1 MKTCSCRQ
9 KRTRQ
14 LNKTSFLCLVRSNE
28 EQPTCS
34 PPSRAG
40 KCLSEET
47 RCCLNHLTGSLQAF
61 HTILTL
67 GFEEISLGAG
77 EERLAVSLLQQPPGF
92 SAASRRF
99 IMGLWTKRVAGIIAQ
114 VALLLCSS
122 YGTTGEEVCDSAL
135 VSNLPPSSF
144 RSSSQLSSS
153 HAPGFAKLNRREGA
167 GGWSPLTS
175 DRYQWLEVD
184 LGERTKITA
193 VATQGRYGSS
203 DWLTSYLL
211 MFSDTGHNWKQY
223 RQEDSIGSFPG
234 NSNADSVVQY
244 KLQQPAIHRFL
255 RLIPLDWNPS
265 GRIGLRLETYGCP
278 YTSDVVSLDGSS
290 SLVYRLSPGLRR
302 TSGDVVSLKFKTL
315 RNSGTLLHA
324 EGEGGL
330 SLSLEL
336 ERGKLQLLLRQD
348 RTSSSEPRRLAS
360 LGSLLDDQHWHHLAV
375 ERRSSHL
382 NLTVDK
388 HTERVQ
394 IPAEFSR
401 WDIEQLSVGGVQ
413 DLSSPDTKRGFHGC
427 LENLLYNGLNLIELA
442 KHNDHQVTVVGNVTF
457 SCAEPVS
464 VAVTFPGPQSFLQ
477 LPGATASSLGGT
489 SVGFQFRTWNKAG
502 LLLTFALPRE
512 GGVVWLYLSEAR
524 LRLQIHKAGRALL
537 ELGAGSALNDG
548 QWHSVELNS
557 RWGRLTV
564 AVDEEE
570 GGVTH
575 ASFSITAG
583 SQLFFGGCPAEE
595 DSQEC
600 KNPFNIFQGCMRL
613 LSLENQ
619 PVDLIKVQQ
628 RLLGNYSHLQID
640 MCGIL
645 DRCSPSRCEH
655 GGRCSQSWTV
665 FHCNC
670 SDSGYSG
677 ATCHSSVYEQSCE
690 AYKHNGNTSGH
701 FYIDVDGSGPIKPQ
715 LVYCNMTEE
724 TTWMVIQHN
733 NTEFTRL
740 RASPGGNQHSVH
752 FDYFTEE
759 EQLLAAIS
767 QSEHC
772 EQELSY
778 HCRKSRLL
786 NTPEGSPFSWW
797 LGGPGPGRVQA
808 YWGGAQPG
816 SQQCACGL
824 QGDCVDPQHYCNCD
838 ADRMEWAEDSGLLT
852 HKESLPIRSLVLGD
866 LQRPESE
873 AAYRVGPLRCHGD
886 KNFWNAA
893 FFDKETSYLHFP
905 TFHGEL
911 SADISFLF
919 KTTASSGVFLENLG
933 IKDFIRIELSSST
946 QVVFSF
952 DVGNGPLEVRV
963 ESSVPLN
970 DNRWHRV
977 RAERNVKEASLRLDE
992 LPAATQ
998 EAPADGHFH
1007 LQLNSQLF
1015 IGGTASRQKGFQGCI
1030 RSLQLNGVT
1039 LDLEERA
1046 RITPGV
1052 RPGCPGHCSSYGSF
1066 CQNQGRCVER
1076 ASGFH
1081 CDCSLSAYTGVFCHT
1096 EVSASFKSET
1106 SVSYTFK
1113 APFQLRRNSSVLP
1126 SSTYSEVISLSF
1138 RTNQS
1143 PAVLFYV
1150 SSYDREYLA
1159 LLINKHDKLE
1169 VRYKLDSSRDAEVLR
1184 SRVRSLANGQLHT
1197 VTIRRLTDSV
1207 SVQIDQN
1214 AREEFNLTSEGE
1226 FSAVKSLVLGR
1237 LHESDDLDPDL
1248 ARLAS
1253 LGFTGCLS
1261 VVHFNS
1267 ISPLK
1272 AALLHP
1278 DTSPV
1283 VITGPL
1289 LQSNC
1294 GSSASA
1300 NPYAAE
1306 NTHHLSDQTG
1316 SVGSGQPLV
1325 NAIRTDSALI
1335 GGVIAVVIFVVVTG
1349 LAITARFLYRRKE
1362 TYRNQEVKGV
1372 KQEDSQ
1378 DFPFNNQADSQ
1389 NASGENPKEYFI

>member
-1 MKTCSCRQ
+1 M
-9 KRTRQ
+9 
-14 LNKTSFLCLVRSNE
+14 
-28 EQPTCS
+28 
-34 PPSRAG
+34 RAG
-40 KCLSEET
+40 CERVCVLYGFLTRSARVLACELS
-47 RCCLNHLTGSLQAF
+47 G
-61 HTILTL
+61 
-67 GFEEISLGAG
+67 
-77 EERLAVSLLQQPPGF
+77 
-92 SAASRRF
+92 
-99 IMGLWTKRVAGIIAQ
+99 
-114 VALLLCSS
+114 
-122 YGTTGEEVCDSAL
+122 AL
-135 VSNLPPSSF
+135 VSSLLLQNSNAIHSFLLTRTYFISSNLDGNLITYICIFFYSH
-144 RSSSQLSSS
+144 LS
-153 HAPGFAKLNRREGA
+153 AGA
-167 GGWSPLTS
+167 GGWSPLIS
-175 DRYQWLEVD
+175 DKYQWLEVD

-244 KLQQPAIHRFL
+244 KLQQAAIARFL

-278 YTSDVVSLDGSS
+278 YTSDVVSLNGGSS
-290 SLVYRLSPGLRR
+290 SLVYRLSPGPWR
-302 TSGDVVSLKFKTL
+302 TSKEVVSLKFKTL
-315 RNSGTLLHA
+315 RNSGMLLHA
-324 EGEGGL
+324 EGQQGV

-336 ERGKLQLLLRQD
+336 ERGKLQLLLRKGTTQHKH
-348 RTSSSEPRRLAS
+348 TVMVRLTS
-360 LGSLLDDQHWHHLAV
+360 LGSLLDDQHWHHVVLEQRNA
-375 ERRSSHL
+375 HL

-388 HTERVQ
+388 NTERVQ
-394 IPAEFSR
+394 LPAEFSR
-401 WDIEQLSVGGVQ
+401 WDIEQLSLGAVHS
-413 DLSSPDTKRGFHGC
+413 LSSQKPDISKKNLRGC
-427 LENLLYNGLNLIELA
+427 IENLLYNNVNLIELA
-442 KHNDHQVTVVGNVTF
+442 QKRDRQVTVRGNVTF

-464 VAVTFPGPQSFLQ
+464 IALTFPGPQSFLQ
-477 LPGATASSLGGT
+477 LPGTTTSSLDGV
-489 SVGFQFRTWNKAG
+489 SVGFQFRTWNRAG
-502 LLLTFALPRE
+502 LLLTFGLLQK
-512 GGVVWLYLSEAR
+512 GGMVWLYLSDAR
-524 LRLQIHKAGRALL
+524 LRLQIHKGGLSPAFSP
-537 ELGAGSALNDG
+537 GAALNDG
-548 QWHSVELNS
+548 QWHSVDLTC
-557 RWGRLTV
+557 RRGRLTIS
-564 AVDEEE
+564 VDKEE
-570 GGVTH
+570 GGIAHATPSFPVT
-575 ASFSITAG
+575 TG
-583 SQLFFGGCPAEE
+583 SQLFFGGKSDSWLIGEE
-595 DSQEC
+595 C
-600 KNPFNIFQGCMRL
+600 RNPFETFQGCMRL
-613 LSLENQ
+613 LTVENQ
-619 PVDLIKVQQ
+619 PVDPIMVQQ
-628 RLLGNYSHLQID
+628 RLLGNYSQLLID
-640 MCGIL
+640 MCGIT

-670 SDSGYSG
+670 SDTGYSG

-715 LVYCNMTEE
+715 LVYCNMTEKN
-724 TTWMVIQHN
+724 TWMVLPHN
-733 NTEFTRL
+733 NTELTRVQP
-740 RASPGGNQHSVH
+740 SPGVSQHSVH
-752 FDYFTEE
+752 FDYSSQE

-786 NTPEGSPFSWW
+786 NTLEGSPFSWW
-797 LGGPGPGRVQA
+797 LGGPGQGRVQT
-808 YWGGAQPG
+808 YWGGAHPG

-824 QGDCVDPQHYCNCD
+824 QGDCVDLQHYCNCD
-838 ADRMEWAEDSGLLT
+838 ADRLEWTEDSGLLT
-852 HKESLPIRSLVLGD
+852 HKDTLPIRSLVLGD
-866 LQRPESE
+866 IQRPGSE

-919 KTTASSGVFLENLG
+919 KTTGSSGVFLENLG

-992 LPAATQ
+992 LPVATQ

-1015 IGGTASRQKGFQGCI
+1015 IGGTASRQKGFRGCI

-1046 RITPGV
+1046 KITPGV
-1052 RPGCPGHCSSYGSF
+1052 QPGCPGHCSSYGSL

-1076 ASGFH
+1076 ANGFQ
-1081 CDCSLSAYTGVFCHT
+1081 CDCSLSAHVGVFCQT
-1096 EVSASFKSET
+1096 EVSASFKSGT
-1106 SVSYTFK
+1106 SVIYTFK
-1113 APFQLRRNSSVLP
+1113 EPYELSRNSSALP
-1126 SSTYSEVISLSF
+1126 SSIYSDLTLRGENVSLSF

-1143 PAVLFYV
+1143 PALLLYV
-1150 SSYDREYLA
+1150 SSYYREYLA
-1159 LLINKHDKLE
+1159 LLINRHGTRDIFFFWKELE
-1169 VRYKLDSSRDAEVLR
+1169 D
-1184 SRVRSLANGQLHT
+1184 
-1197 VTIRRLTDSV
+1197 
-1207 SVQIDQN
+1207 
-1214 AREEFNLTSEGE
+1214 FNLTSDGE
-1226 FSAVKSLVLGR
+1226 FNAVKSLVLGR
-1237 LHESDDLDPDL
+1237 VHESDDLDPDL

-1261 VVHFNS
+1261 VVHFNA

-1283 VITGPL
+1283 IITGPL
-1289 LQSNC
+1289 VQSNC
-1294 GSSASA
+1294 GSAASA

-1306 NTHHLSDQTG
+1306 NTHHLSG
-1316 SVGSGQPLV
+1316 KKGGASSVQS
-1325 NAIRTDSALI
+1325 S
-1335 GGVIAVVIFVVVTG
+1335 VIAVVIFVVVTG
-1349 LAITARFLYRRKE
+1349 LAITARFLYQRKE
-1362 TYRNQEVKGV
+1362 TYRNQQVKGV
-1372 KQEDSQ
+1372 QQENSQ

-1389 NASGENPKEYFI
+1389 NVSSENPKEYII

>member
-1 MKTCSCRQ
+1 M
-9 KRTRQ
+9 
-14 LNKTSFLCLVRSNE
+14 
-28 EQPTCS
+28 
-34 PPSRAG
+34 RAG
-40 KCLSEET
+40 CERVCVLYGFLTRSARVLACELS
-47 RCCLNHLTGSLQAF
+47 G
-61 HTILTL
+61 
-67 GFEEISLGAG
+67 
-77 EERLAVSLLQQPPGF
+77 
-92 SAASRRF
+92 
-99 IMGLWTKRVAGIIAQ
+99 
-114 VALLLCSS
+114 
-122 YGTTGEEVCDSAL
+122 AL
-135 VSNLPPSSF
+135 VSSLLLQNSNAIHSFLLTRTYFISSNLDGNLITYICIFFYSH
-144 RSSSQLSSS
+144 LS
-153 HAPGFAKLNRREGA
+153 AGA
-167 GGWSPLTS
+167 GGWSPLIS
-175 DRYQWLEVD
+175 DKYQWLEVD

-244 KLQQPAIHRFL
+244 KLQQAAIARFL

-278 YTSDVVSLDGSS
+278 YTSDVVSLNGGSS
-290 SLVYRLSPGLRR
+290 SLVYRLSPGPWR
-302 TSGDVVSLKFKTL
+302 TSKEVVSLKFKTL
-315 RNSGTLLHA
+315 RNSGMLLHA
-324 EGEGGL
+324 EGQQGV

-336 ERGKLQLLLRQD
+336 ERGKLQLLLRKVKLP
-348 RTSSSEPRRLAS
+348 SCSHNRLTS
-360 LGSLLDDQHWHHLAV
+360 LGSLLDDQHWHHVVLEQRNA
-375 ERRSSHL
+375 HL

-388 HTERVQ
+388 NTERVQ
-394 IPAEFSR
+394 CP
-401 WDIEQLSVGGVQ
+401 EQLN
-413 DLSSPDTKRGFHGC
+413 
-427 LENLLYNGLNLIELA
+427 NL
-442 KHNDHQVTVVGNVTF
+442 DMGNVTF

-464 VAVTFPGPQSFLQ
+464 IALTFPGPQSFLQ
-477 LPGATASSLGGT
+477 LPGTTTSSLDGV
-489 SVGFQFRTWNKAG
+489 SVGFQFRTWNRAG
-502 LLLTFALPRE
+502 LLLTFGLLQK
-512 GGVVWLYLSEAR
+512 GGMVWLYLSDAR
-524 LRLQIHKAGRALL
+524 LRLQIHKGGLSPAFSP
-537 ELGAGSALNDG
+537 GAALNDG
-548 QWHSVELNS
+548 QWHSVDLTC
-557 RWGRLTV
+557 RRGRLTIS
-564 AVDEEE
+564 VDKEE
-570 GGVTH
+570 GGIAHATPSFPVT
-575 ASFSITAG
+575 TG
-583 SQLFFGGCPAEE
+583 SQLFFGGKSDSWLIGEE
-595 DSQEC
+595 C
-600 KNPFNIFQGCMRL
+600 RNPFETFQGCMRL
-613 LSLENQ
+613 LTVENQ
-619 PVDLIKVQQ
+619 PVDPIMVQQ
-628 RLLGNYSHLQID
+628 RLLGNYSQLLID
-640 MCGIL
+640 MCGIT

-670 SDSGYSG
+670 SDTGYSG

-715 LVYCNMTEE
+715 LVYCNMTEKN
-724 TTWMVIQHN
+724 TWMVLPHN
-733 NTEFTRL
+733 NTELTRVQP
-740 RASPGGNQHSVH
+740 SPGVSQHSVH
-752 FDYFTEE
+752 FDYSSQE

-786 NTPEGSPFSWW
+786 NTLEGSPFSWW
-797 LGGPGPGRVQA
+797 LGGPGQGRVQT
-808 YWGGAQPG
+808 YWGGAHPG

-824 QGDCVDPQHYCNCD
+824 QGDCVDLQHYCNCD
-838 ADRMEWAEDSGLLT
+838 ADRLEWTEDSGLLT
-852 HKESLPIRSLVLGD
+852 HKDTLPIRSLVLGD
-866 LQRPESE
+866 IQRPGSE

-919 KTTASSGVFLENLG
+919 KTTGSSGVFLENLG

-992 LPAATQ
+992 LPVATQ

-1015 IGGTASRQKGFQGCI
+1015 IGGTASRQKGFRGCI

-1046 RITPGV
+1046 KITPGV
-1052 RPGCPGHCSSYGSF
+1052 QPGCPGHCSSYGSL

-1076 ASGFH
+1076 ANGFQ
-1081 CDCSLSAYTGVFCHT
+1081 CDCSLSAHVGVFCQT
-1096 EVSASFKSET
+1096 EVSASFKSGT
-1106 SVSYTFK
+1106 SVIYTFK
-1113 APFQLRRNSSVLP
+1113 EPYELSRNSSALP
-1126 SSTYSEVISLSF
+1126 SSIYSDLTLRGENVSLSF

-1143 PAVLFYV
+1143 PALLLYV
-1150 SSYDREYLA
+1150 SSYYREYLA
-1159 LLINKHDKLE
+1159 LLINRHGTRDIFFFWKELE
-1169 VRYKLDSSRDAEVLR
+1169 D
-1184 SRVRSLANGQLHT
+1184 
-1197 VTIRRLTDSV
+1197 
-1207 SVQIDQN
+1207 
-1214 AREEFNLTSEGE
+1214 FNLTSDGE
-1226 FSAVKSLVLGR
+1226 FNAVKSLVLGR
-1237 LHESDDLDPDL
+1237 VHESDDLDPDL

-1261 VVHFNS
+1261 VVHFNA

-1283 VITGPL
+1283 IITGPL
-1289 LQSNC
+1289 VQSNC
-1294 GSSASA
+1294 GSAASA

-1306 NTHHLSDQTG
+1306 NTHHLSG
-1316 SVGSGQPLV
+1316 KKGGASSVQS
-1325 NAIRTDSALI
+1325 S
-1335 GGVIAVVIFVVVTG
+1335 VIAVVIFVVVTG
-1349 LAITARFLYRRKE
+1349 LAITARFLYQRKE
-1362 TYRNQEVKGV
+1362 TYRNQQVKGV
-1372 KQEDSQ
+1372 QQENSQ

-1389 NASGENPKEYFI
+1389 NVSSENPKEYII